1 MDAITFFQMLF
12 YTVAIMYY
20 IKNIFADR
28 EEK

>member
-12 YTVAIMYY
+12 YTVAIMKNN
-20 IKNIFADR
+20 KNIFADR